1 MIEFGRDIC
10 GDLDNAMR
18 REWLVTNGTGSY
30 ACGAISGAN
39 TRCYHGAL
47 IAALDAPVARTL
59 LVAKIEATA
68 HLRGT
73 AYHLDTHEWA
83 DGSIE
88 PRGYELIE
96 SFQLDGRIPTWTFAL
111 AEAQVAKRVWMIH
124 EHDTT
129 LITFTHAR
137 GADLITLDLKALC
150 TYRDH
155 HDETQGDWTPTVTAT
170 LNGLRV
176 EAFEGA
182 TPYFIKITRSAYT
195 PIDRWRRGFKHRV
208 ETERGLPDI
217 EDYFE
222 TGTFRVTLQPGET
235 IALAATTEEDTA
247 PSTAALDWQA
257 ALDAERQRERALIE
271 RSGLED
277 QPPWIQQLVL
287 AADQFVVNR
296 SFEGQSSLRGALSAA
311 KQSHVPEEEIASRR
325 STPLRSA
332 QGALAMTPTVGQTVI
347 AGYHWFSD
355 WGRDTMIALPG
366 LCLTTRRYDVAKTI
380 LKTFSAFVDKGMLP
394 NRFPDQG
401 EQPEYNTVD
410 ATLWYIHAINAV
422 AEATNDWSLVRDLY
436 PVLKDILAWHMKG
449 TRYQIHVEV
458 DGLIYAGE
466 PGVQLTWMDAKVD
479 DWVVT
484 PRIGKPVEINALWIH
499 ALRLMAKFAQQA
511 GHTED
516 ASVYQQQADRAT
528 HSFRQRYWYAAGGYL
543 YDVIDGPGGDDASL
557 RPNQLF
563 ALSLEPDLL
572 TPTAAKSV
580 IDVCS
585 QQLLT
590 SYGLRSLAPT
600 HEDYQGIFT
609 GDHYARDGAYHQGTV
624 WGWLIGPFVE
634 AHYNVYHDRATALSY
649 LRPFEQHL
657 RDLCVGSISEVFY
670 GDAPHLPR
678 GCAAQAWSVAEVLR
692 MWVKLTSAA

>member
-10 GDLDNAMR
+10 GDLENAMR

-59 LVAKIEATA
+59 LVAKIETTA

-88 PRGYELIE
+88 PRGYEWIE
-96 SFQLDGRIPTWTFAL
+96 SFQLDGLVPTWTFAL
-111 AEAQVAKRVWMIH
+111 AEARLVKRVWMIH

-129 LITFTHAR
+129 LLTFTHAR
-137 GADLITLDLKALC
+137 GADPITLDLKVLC

-155 HDETQGDWTPTVTAT
+155 HDETQGDWTPTVTAMP
-170 LNGLRV
+170 NGVRV

-182 TPYFIKITRSAYT
+182 APYFVKITRGTYT

-222 TGTFRVTLQPGET
+222 TGAFRVTLQPGET
-235 IALAATTEEDTA
+235 IAVAAMTEED
-247 PSTAALDWQA
+247 AALDWQA
-257 ALDAERQRERALIE
+257 ALEMEQKREWALIE
-271 RSGLED
+271 QSGLED

-296 SFEGQSSLRGALSAA
+296 QFRS
-311 KQSHVPEEEIASRR
+311 EI
-325 STPLRSA
+325 
-332 QGALAMTPTVGQTVI
+332 GKTVI

-380 LKTFSAFVDKGMLP
+380 LKTFAAFVDKGMLP

-401 EQPEYNTVD
+401 EKPEYNTVD
-410 ATLWYIHAINAV
+410 ATLWYFHAINAV
-422 AEATNDWSLVRDLY
+422 AETTNDWSLVRELY
-436 PVLKDILAWHMKG
+436 PVLKDIIAWHVKG
-449 TRYQIHVEV
+449 TRYQIHVDV

-466 PGVQLTWMDAKVD
+466 PGVQADVDGCQGGRLGGDAAH
-479 DWVVT
+479 
-484 PRIGKPVEINALWIH
+484 R
-499 ALRLMAKFAQQA
+499 QA
-511 GHTED
+511 GGD
-516 ASVYQQQADRAT
+516 QCAVDSRAT
-528 HSFRQRYWYAAGGYL
+528 FDGEVRAAGGMRRRC
-543 YDVIDGPGGDDASL
+543 S
-557 RPNQLF
+557 R
-563 ALSLEPDLL
+563 LS
-572 TPTAAKSV
+572 A
-580 IDVCS
+580 
-585 QQLLT
+585 
-590 SYGLRSLAPT
+590 
-600 HEDYQGIFT
+600 T
-609 GDHYARDGAYHQGTV
+609 G
-624 WGWLIGPFVE
+624 
-634 AHYNVYHDRATALSY
+634 
-649 LRPFEQHL
+649 
-657 RDLCVGSISEVFY
+657 
-670 GDAPHLPR
+670 
-678 GCAAQAWSVAEVLR
+678 
-692 MWVKLTSAA
+692 

>member
-10 GDLDNAMR
+10 GDVDNAMR

-47 IAALDAPVARTL
+47 IAALAAPVARTL

-73 AYHLDTHEWA
+73 TYHLDMHEWA
-83 DGSIE
+83 GGIIE
-88 PRGYELIE
+88 PRGCELIE
-96 SFQLDGRIPTWTFAL
+96 SFRLDGLIPTWTFAL
-111 AEAQVAKRVWMIH
+111 AEAQMLKRVWMIH

-129 LITFTHAR
+129 LLTFTHAR
-137 GADLITLDLKALC
+137 GSDPIILDFKVLC

-155 HDETQGDWTPTVTAT
+155 HDETQGDWTPTVTSISD
-170 LNGLRV
+170 GVRV

-182 TPYFIKITRSAYT
+182 TPYFVKIMRGAYA
-195 PIDRWRRGFKHRV
+195 PIDRWQRGFKHRV
-208 ETERGLPDI
+208 ETERGLPDV

-222 TGTFRVTLQPGET
+222 TGIFRVTLQPGET
-235 IALAATTEEDTA
+235 IALAATTEED
-247 PSTAALDWQA
+247 AALDWQT

-271 RSGLED
+271 QSGLAD

-287 AADQFVVNR
+287 AADQFIVNR
-296 SFEGQSSLRGALSAA
+296 AFQL
-311 KQSHVPEEEIASRR
+311 
-325 STPLRSA
+325 
-332 QGALAMTPTVGQTVI
+332 PTSNLQLPTSIGKTVI
-347 AGYHWFSD
+347 AGYHWFGD

-366 LCLTTRRYDVAKTI
+366 LCLTTRRFDVARTI
-380 LKTFSAFVDKGMLP
+380 LRTFAAFVDKGMLP

-401 EQPEYNTVD
+401 EHPEYNTVD
-410 ATLWYIHAINAV
+410 ATLWYFHAINAV
-422 AEATNDWSLVRDLY
+422 AEATDDWTLVRDLY
-436 PVLKDILAWHMKG
+436 PVLKDIIAWHLKG
-449 TRYQIHVEV
+449 TRYRIHVDT

-484 PRIGKPVEINALWIH
+484 PRIGKPVEINALWVH
-499 ALRLMAKFAQQA
+499 ALRLMAKFAQQT
-511 GHTED
+511 GHAAD
-516 ASVYQQQADRAT
+516 APAYRQQADQAT
-528 HSFRQRYWYAAGGYL
+528 QSFRQRYWYDEGGYL
-543 YDVIDGPGGDDASL
+543 YDVIDGPSGNDASL

-572 TPTAAKSV
+572 SPEAAQSV
-580 IDVCS
+580 IEVCA

-590 SYGLRSLAPT
+590 SYGMRSLAPT
-600 HEDYQGIFT
+600 HEDYHGIFT
-609 GDHYARDGAYHQGTV
+609 GDRYARDGAYHQGTV

-634 AHYNVYHDRATALSY
+634 AHYNVYHDRAAALSY

-657 RDLCVGSISEVFY
+657 YDLCVGSISEVFD
-670 GDAPHLPR
+670 GDAPQLPR

-692 MWVKLTSAA
+692 MWVRLTSDK

>member
-10 GDLDNAMR
+10 GDLANALR

-39 TRCYHGAL
+39 TRCYHGML

-83 DGSIE
+83 DGLIE

-96 SFQLDGRIPTWTFAL
+96 SFQLDGLIPTWTFAL
-111 AEAQVAKRVWMIH
+111 AEAQIVKRMWMVH

-137 GADLITLDLKALC
+137 GADPITLDLKALC

-170 LNGLRV
+170 PNGLRV

-182 TPYFIKITRSAYT
+182 TPYFVKITRGTYA
-195 PIDRWRRGFKHRV
+195 PIDRWRRGFAHRV
-208 ETERGLPDI
+208 ETERGLPDV

-235 IALAATTEEDTA
+235 IALAATTDENA
-247 PSTAALDWQA
+247 SLDWQA

-271 RSGLED
+271 RSGLAD
-277 QPPWIQQLVL
+277 QPPWLQQLVL
-287 AADQFVVNR
+287 AADQFVV
-296 SFEGQSSLRGALSAA
+296 
-311 KQSHVPEEEIASRR
+311 SRR
-325 STPLRSA
+325 FGSEI
-332 QGALAMTPTVGQTVI
+332 GKTVI

-366 LCLTTRRYDVAKTI
+366 LCLATHRYDVAQTI
-380 LKTFSAFVDKGMLP
+380 LNTFAAFVDKGMLP

-401 EQPEYNTVD
+401 EHPEYNTVD
-410 ATLWYIHAINAV
+410 ATLWYFHAIDAV
-422 AEATNDWSLVRDLY
+422 AETTNDWSLVRNLY
-436 PVLKDILAWHMKG
+436 PVLQDIIAWHVKG
-449 TRYQIHVEV
+449 TRYQIHVEP

-499 ALRLMAKFAQQA
+499 ALRLMAKFAQQIGRA
-511 GHTED
+511 ED
-516 ASVYQQQADRAT
+516 ASAYLQQADRAAQ
-528 HSFRQRYWYAAGGYL
+528 SFRRRYWYAAGGYL
-543 YDVIDGPGGDDASL
+543 YDVIDGPNGDDSSL

-572 TPTAAKSV
+572 TPEAARSV
-580 IDVCS
+580 VDVCA

-590 SYGLRSLAPT
+590 SFGMRSLAPT

-609 GDHYARDGAYHQGTV
+609 GDRYTRDGAYHQGTV

-649 LRPFEQHL
+649 LRPFEQQLH
-657 RDLCVGSISEVFY
+657 DLCVGSISEVFY
-670 GDAPHLPR
+670 GAAPHLPR

-692 MWVKLTSAA
+692 MWAKLWRAP

>member
-1 MIEFGRDIC
+1 MIEFGRDNC
-10 GDLDNAMR
+10 GDLENTMR

-39 TRCYHGAL
+39 TRCYHGLL

-73 AYHLDTHEWA
+73 AYHLDTHEWV
-83 DGSIE
+83 DDSIE
-88 PRGYELIE
+88 PRGYQWIE
-96 SFQLDGRIPTWTFAL
+96 SFQLDGRVPTWTFAL
-111 AEAQVAKRVWMIH
+111 AEAQLVKRTWMVH

-129 LITFTHAR
+129 LVTYTHAR
-137 GADLITLDLKALC
+137 GADPITLDLKVLC

-155 HDETQGDWTPTVTAT
+155 HDETQGDWTPAVTAIS
-170 LNGLRV
+170 GGICV

-182 TPYFIKITRSAYT
+182 TSYFVKITRGAYT

-222 TGTFRVTLQPGET
+222 TGLFRLTLLPGET
-235 IALAATTEEDTA
+235 IAVAATTEEDAT
-247 PSTAALDWQA
+247 LDWQA
-257 ALDAERQRERALIE
+257 ALDVEQKRERALIE
-271 RSGLED
+271 RSGLAD

-287 AADQFVVNR
+287 AADQFIVNR
-296 SFEGQSSLRGALSAA
+296 RFGS
-311 KQSHVPEEEIASRR
+311 EI
-325 STPLRSA
+325 
-332 QGALAMTPTVGQTVI
+332 GKTVI

-366 LCLTTRRYDVAKTI
+366 LCLTTQRYDVATTI
-380 LKTFSAFVDKGMLP
+380 LKTFAAFVDKGMLP

-401 EQPEYNTVD
+401 EKPEYNTVD
-410 ATLWYIHAINAV
+410 ATLWYFHAVNAV
-422 AEATNDWSLVRDLY
+422 VEATDEWPLVRELY
-436 PVLKDILAWHMKG
+436 PVLKDIIAWHLKG
-449 TRYQIHVEV
+449 TRYQIHVDA
-458 DGLIYAGE
+458 DGLVYAGE

-479 DWVVT
+479 EWVVT

-499 ALRLMAKFAQQA
+499 ALRLIAKFAKQFGYA
-511 GHTED
+511 ED
-516 ASVYQQQADRAT
+516 ALGFLKHAEKAT
-528 HSFRQRYWYAAGGYL
+528 QSFRQRYWFAEGGYL
-543 YDVIDGPGGDDASL
+543 YDVIDGPSGNDASL

-563 ALSLEPDLL
+563 ALSLEPNLL
-572 TPTAAKSV
+572 SPETAKSV
-580 IDVCS
+580 IDVCAK
-585 QQLLT
+585 QLLT
-590 SYGLRSLAPT
+590 SYGMRSLAPT

-609 GDHYARDGAYHQGTV
+609 GDRYARDGAYHQGTV
-624 WGWLIGPFVE
+624 WSWLIGPFAE
-634 AHYNVYHDRATALSY
+634 AHYHVYHDREMALSY

-657 RDLCVGSISEVFY
+657 HDLCVGSISEVFY
-670 GDAPHLPR
+670 GAAPHLPR

-692 MWVKLTSAA
+692 MWVKLSSQT

>member
-1 MIEFGRDIC
+1 MRDFGRDVC
-10 GDLDNAMR
+10 GDVANALR

-30 ACGAISGAN
+30 ACGSIAGVN
-39 TRCYHGAL
+39 TRCYHGTL

-73 AYHLDTHEWA
+73 AHHLDTHEWA
-83 DGSIE
+83 DGTIE

-96 SFQLDGRIPTWTFAL
+96 SFQLDGLIPTWTFAL
-111 AEAQVAKRVWMIH
+111 AEAQLVKRLWMIH

-129 LITFTHAR
+129 LMTFTHTR
-137 GADLITLDLKALC
+137 GADPITLDLKVLC

-155 HDETQGDWTPTVTAT
+155 HDETQGDWTPTVTVT
-170 LNGLRV
+170 THGLCI

-182 TPYFIKITRSAYT
+182 TPYFIHTAHGAYT
-195 PIDRWRRGFKHRV
+195 PSDRWRRGFKHRV
-208 ETERGLPDI
+208 ETERGLPDV

-235 IALAATTEEDTA
+235 IALAATTEEHIT
-247 PSTAALDWQA
+247 LDWQA
-257 ALDAERQRERALIE
+257 ALEAERRREWALIE

-277 QPPWIQQLVL
+277 QPAWVQQLVL
-287 AADQFVVNR
+287 AADQFIVNR
-296 SFEGQSSLRGALSAA
+296 RFGS
-311 KQSHVPEEEIASRR
+311 EIGKSI
-325 STPLRSA
+325 
-332 QGALAMTPTVGQTVI
+332 I
-347 AGYHWFSD
+347 AGYPWFSD

-366 LCLTTRRYDVAKTI
+366 LCLATRRFDVATTI
-380 LKTFSAFVDKGMLP
+380 LKTFAAFVDQGMLP

-401 EQPEYNTVD
+401 EKPEYNTVD
-410 ATLWYIHAINAV
+410 ATLWYFHAMNAV

-436 PVLKDILAWHMKG
+436 PVLKDIIAWHVKG
-449 TRYQIHVEV
+449 TRYQIHVDR
-458 DGLIYAGE
+458 DGLLYAGE

-499 ALRLMAKFAQQA
+499 ALRLMAKFAQQIGLA
-511 GHTED
+511 DD
-516 ASVYQQQADRAT
+516 ALAYLRQADRAAQ
-528 HSFRQRYWYAAGGYL
+528 SFQQRYWYAAGGYL
-543 YDVIDGPGGDDASL
+543 YDVIDGPGGSDAAV
-557 RPNQLF
+557 RPNQLL

-572 TPTAAKSV
+572 TPEAAQSV
-580 IDVCS
+580 IEVCA
-585 QQLLT
+585 QRLLT

-600 HEDYQGIFT
+600 HEDYRGIFT
-609 GDHYARDGAYHQGTV
+609 GDRYARDGAYHQGTV

-634 AHYNVYHDRATALSY
+634 AHYNVYHDRALALSY
-649 LRPFEQHL
+649 LRPFEQQVY
-657 RDLCVGSISEVFY
+657 DLCVGTISEVFD

-692 MWVKLTSAA
+692 MWVRLTRAA

>member
-10 GDLDNAMR
+10 GDLENAMR

-30 ACGAISGAN
+30 ACGTISGAN
-39 TRCYHGAL
+39 TRCYHGVL
-47 IAALDAPVARTL
+47 IAALAAPVARTL

-96 SFQLDGRIPTWTFAL
+96 SFQLDGLIPTWTFAL
-111 AEAQVAKRVWMIH
+111 AEAQLVKRVWMIH

-129 LITFTHAR
+129 LMTYTHAR
-137 GADLITLDLKALC
+137 GADPIALDLKVLC

-155 HDETQGDWTPTVTAT
+155 HDETQGDWTPTVTAIP
-170 LNGLRV
+170 NGLRV

-182 TPYFIKITRSAYT
+182 TPYFVKIAHGAYT
-195 PIDRWRRGFKHRV
+195 SIDRWRRGFKHRV
-208 ETERGLPDI
+208 ETERGLPDV

-235 IALAATTEEDTA
+235 IAVAATTEENAA
-247 PSTAALDWQA
+247 PESAIPDWQT
-257 ALDAERQRERALIE
+257 ALDAERQREQALIDH
-271 RSGLED
+271 SQSAQPGLAD
-277 QPPWIQQLVL
+277 QPSWIQQLVL
-287 AADQFVVNR
+287 AADQFIVNR
-296 SFEGQSSLRGALSAA
+296 QFGSDIG
-311 KQSHVPEEEIASRR
+311 KTI
-325 STPLRSA
+325 
-332 QGALAMTPTVGQTVI
+332 I
-347 AGYHWFSD
+347 AGYPWFSD

-366 LCLTTRRYDVAKTI
+366 LCLTTKRYDVARTI
-380 LKTFSAFVDKGMLP
+380 LKTFAAFVDQGMLP

-410 ATLWYIHAINAV
+410 ATLWYFHAIHAV
-422 AEATNDWSLVRDLY
+422 VEATGDWSLVRELY
-436 PVLKDILAWHMKG
+436 PVLKDIIAWHVKG
-449 TRYQIHVEV
+449 TRYQIHVEA
-458 DGLIYAGE
+458 DGLLYAGE

-499 ALRLMAKFAQQA
+499 ALRLMAKFAQQL

-516 ASVYQQQADRAT
+516 AADFLKHAEAAVQ
-528 HSFRQRYWYAAGGYL
+528 SFRQRYWYAEGGYL
-543 YDVIDGPGGDDASL
+543 YDVIDGPGGDDPSP
-557 RPNQLF
+557 RPNQLL

-572 TPTAAKSV
+572 SPTAARSMV
-580 IDVCS
+580 DVCAK
-585 QQLLT
+585 QLLT
-590 SYGLRSLAPT
+590 SYGMRSLAPT
-600 HEDYQGIFT
+600 HEDYHGIFT
-609 GDHYARDGAYHQGTV
+609 GDRYARDGAYHQGTV

-634 AHYNVYHDRATALSY
+634 AHYNVYHDRTMALSF
-649 LRPFEQHL
+649 LQPFEQHL
-657 RDLCVGSISEVFY
+657 HDLCVGSISEVFY

-692 MWVKLTSAA
+692 LWVKVAREA

>member
-10 GDLDNAMR
+10 GDLENAMR

-39 TRCYHGAL
+39 TRCYHGVL
-47 IAALDAPVARTL
+47 IAALAAPVARTL

-83 DGSIE
+83 DGSIA

-96 SFQLDGRIPTWTFAL
+96 SFQLDGLIPTWMFAL
-111 AEAQVAKRVWMIH
+111 AEAQIVKRIWMVH

-129 LITFTHAR
+129 LITFTHTR
-137 GADLITLDLKALC
+137 GADPITLDLKVLC

-155 HDETQGDWTPTVTAT
+155 HDETQGDWTPTVTAA

-176 EAFEGA
+176 DAFEGA
-182 TPYFIKITRSAYT
+182 TPYFVKITRGTYA
-195 PIDRWRRGFKHRV
+195 PIERWRRGFKHRV
-208 ETERGLPDI
+208 ETERGLPDV

-222 TGTFRVTLQPGET
+222 TGTIRVTLQPGET
-235 IALAATTEEDTA
+235 ITLAATTEENA
-247 PSTAALDWQA
+247 SLDWQA
-257 ALDAERQRERALIE
+257 ALDAERQRERNLIKQ
-271 RSGLED
+271 SGLED

-287 AADQFVVNR
+287 AADQFIVKR
-296 SFEGQSSLRGALSAA
+296 AFQLPSSNF
-311 KQSHVPEEEIASRR
+311 QP
-325 STPLRSA
+325 
-332 QGALAMTPTVGQTVI
+332 PTANLQLPTFIGQTVI

-366 LCLTTRRYDVAKTI
+366 LCLTTRRYDVARTI
-380 LKTFSAFVDKGMLP
+380 LKTFAAFVDKGMLP

-401 EQPEYNTVD
+401 EHPEYNTVD
-410 ATLWYIHAINAV
+410 ATLWYFHAINAV
-422 AEATNDWSLVRDLY
+422 AEALNDWSLVRELY
-436 PVLKDILAWHMKG
+436 PVLKDIIAWHVKG
-449 TRYQIHVEV
+449 TRYQIHVET

-484 PRIGKPVEINALWIH
+484 PRGGKPVEINVLWIH
-499 ALRLMAKFAQQA
+499 ALRLMAKFAQQI
-511 GHTED
+511 GLTED
-516 ASVYQQQADRAT
+516 APAYLQQADRAAQ
-528 HSFRQRYWYAAGGYL
+528 SFRQRYWYDDGGYL
-543 YDVIDGPGGDDASL
+543 YDVIDGPSGDDPSL

-572 TPTAAKSV
+572 TPEAARAV
-580 IDVCS
+580 VDVCA

-590 SYGLRSLAPT
+590 SYGMRSLAPA

-609 GDHYARDGAYHQGTV
+609 GDRYARDGAYHQGTV
-624 WGWLIGPFVE
+624 WSWLIGPFVE
-634 AHYNVYHDRATALSY
+634 AHYNVYHDRAAALSF
-649 LRPFEQHL
+649 LQPFEQHL
-657 RDLCVGSISEVFY
+657 HDLCVGSISEVFY

-692 MWVKLTSAA
+692 MWEKLRQTA

>member
-10 GDLDNAMR
+10 GDVDNAMR

-47 IAALDAPVARTL
+47 IAALAAPVARTL

-73 AYHLDTHEWA
+73 TYHLDMHEWA
-83 DGSIE
+83 GGTIE
-88 PRGYELIE
+88 PRGCELIE
-96 SFQLDGRIPTWTFAL
+96 SFRLDGLIPTWTFAL
-111 AEAQVAKRVWMIH
+111 AEAQMLKRVWMIH

-129 LITFTHAR
+129 LLTFTHAR
-137 GADLITLDLKALC
+137 GSDPIILDFKVLC

-155 HDETQGDWTPTVTAT
+155 HDETQGDWTPTVTSISD
-170 LNGLRV
+170 GVRV

-182 TPYFIKITRSAYT
+182 TPYFVKIMRGAYA
-195 PIDRWRRGFKHRV
+195 PIDRWQRGFKHRV
-208 ETERGLPDI
+208 ETERGLPDV

-222 TGTFRVTLQPGET
+222 TGIFRVTLQPGET
-235 IALAATTEEDTA
+235 IALAATTEED
-247 PSTAALDWQA
+247 AALDWQT

-271 RSGLED
+271 QSGLAD

-287 AADQFVVNR
+287 AADQFIVNR
-296 SFEGQSSLRGALSAA
+296 AFQL
-311 KQSHVPEEEIASRR
+311 
-325 STPLRSA
+325 
-332 QGALAMTPTVGQTVI
+332 PTSNLQLPTSIGKTVI
-347 AGYHWFSD
+347 AGYHWFGD

-366 LCLTTRRYDVAKTI
+366 LCLTTRRFDVARTI
-380 LKTFSAFVDKGMLP
+380 LRTFAAFVDKGMLP

-401 EQPEYNTVD
+401 EHPEYNTVD
-410 ATLWYIHAINAV
+410 ATLWYFHAINAV
-422 AEATNDWSLVRDLY
+422 AEATDDWTLVRDLY
-436 PVLKDILAWHMKG
+436 PVLKDIIAWHLKG
-449 TRYQIHVEV
+449 TRYRIHVDT

-484 PRIGKPVEINALWIH
+484 PRIGKPVEINALWVH
-499 ALRLMAKFAQQA
+499 ALRLMAKFAQQT
-511 GHTED
+511 GHAAD
-516 ASVYQQQADRAT
+516 APAYRQQADQAT
-528 HSFRQRYWYAAGGYL
+528 QSFRQRYWYDEGGYL
-543 YDVIDGPGGDDASL
+543 YDVIDGPSGNDASL

-572 TPTAAKSV
+572 SPEAAQSV
-580 IDVCS
+580 IEVCA

-590 SYGLRSLAPT
+590 SYGMRSLAPT
-600 HEDYQGIFT
+600 HEDYHGIFT
-609 GDHYARDGAYHQGTV
+609 GDRYARDGAYHQGTV

-634 AHYNVYHDRATALSY
+634 AHYNVYHDRAAALSY

-657 RDLCVGSISEVFY
+657 YDLCVGSISEVFD
-670 GDAPHLPR
+670 GDAPQLPR

-692 MWVKLTSAA
+692 MWVRLTSDK